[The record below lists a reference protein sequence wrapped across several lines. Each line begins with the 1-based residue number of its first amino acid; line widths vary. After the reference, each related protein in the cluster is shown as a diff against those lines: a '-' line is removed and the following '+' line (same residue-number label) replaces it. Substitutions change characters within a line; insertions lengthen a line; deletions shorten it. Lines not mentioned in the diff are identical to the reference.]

1 MSWIAGPL
9 LGLSVAGAG
18 TEPHLSGSRH
28 KEPTMTD
35 EKKKPEK
42 DEVTDEQLEAV
53 AGGADEKTDDE
64 TASNIMKSRHETA
77 KNSINNIR

>member
-1 MSWIAGPL
+1 
-9 LGLSVAGAG
+9 
-18 TEPHLSGSRH
+18 
-28 KEPTMTD
+28 MTD